1 MTNILKFCCLYS
13 FKDITDKYQI
23 IAKQIFPVLKVSFV
37 IANKNEVSNYLKK
50 KMLLTEIINGIF

>member
-1 MTNILKFCCLYS
+1 MTNILKFSCLYS